1 MKFQKG
7 DLVETHGKDLRSIM
21 GGVKLVGGKRC
32 IVISSQN
39 EVLPQEYRTQ
49 SQENHSVFYSIDTGI
64 KYTLPNEHFRL
75 VYSRG

>member
-39 EVLPQEYRTQ
+39 EAFPQEYRSW
-49 SQENHSVFYSIDTGI
+49 SQESHSVFYSIDNGI
-64 KYTLPNEHFRL
+64 KFSLPNHHFNL
-75 VYSRG
+75 LYSSG